1 MVEKLEKMNAD
12 LGTLLN
18 FCKEYDIC
26 VEVEAGP
33 VAGMFLVFTKD
44 DIKRKLFISNLPTLV
59 ETDDKD
65 ILDELMFW
73 CDYMIESKTKELK
86 KDVKKLVIELVKNEK
101 TLDAI
106 VDFLVQD
113 EDFMQTLKELSEQ

>member
-12 LGTLLN
+12 LGKLLS

-26 VEVEAGP
+26 VEIETAPVEGI
-33 VAGMFLVFTKD
+33 FLVITKD
-44 DIKRKLFISNLPTLV
+44 DIKRKLWLSSLPVLV
-59 ETDDKD
+59 ETNDKY
-65 ILDELMFW
+65 ILVELEFW

-86 KDVKKLVIELVKNEK
+86 KNVKKLVIEVVKNDK
-101 TLDAI
+101 ALDMV

-113 EDFMQTLKELSEQ
+113 EEFMQALREAAEK

>member
-1 MVEKLEKMNAD
+1 MVEMLAKMNED

-26 VEVEAGP
+26 VEVEAGR

-44 DIKRKLFISNLPTLV
+44 DIKRKLFISNLPSLV

-65 ILDELMFW
+65 ILDELLFW
-73 CDYMIESKTKELK
+73 CDYMIESKTNELRK
-86 KDVKKLVIELVKNEK
+86 NVKKLVIEVVKNDK
-101 TLDAI
+101 ALDMV
-106 VDFLVQD
+106 VDFLIQD
-113 EDFMQTLKELSEQ
+113 EEFMKALKEVAEQ

>member
-1 MVEKLEKMNAD
+1 MVEMLEKMNED

-26 VEVEAGP
+26 VEVEAGR

-44 DIKRKLFISNLPTLV
+44 DIKRKLFVSNLPTLV

-86 KDVKKLVIELVKNEK
+86 KNVKKLVIEVVKNDK
-101 TLDAI
+101 ALDMV
-106 VDFLVQD
+106 VDFLIQD
-113 EDFMQTLKELSEQ
+113 EEFMKALKEVAEQ

>member
-1 MVEKLEKMNAD
+1 MVEMLAKMNED

-26 VEVEAGP
+26 VEVEAGR

-44 DIKRKLFISNLPTLV
+44 DIKRKLFVSNLPTLV

-65 ILDELMFW
+65 ILEELMFW
-73 CDYMIESKTKELK
+73 CDYMIESKTNELRK
-86 KDVKKLVIELVKNEK
+86 NVKKLVIELVKNEK
-101 TLDAI
+101 ALDVI
-106 VDFLVQD
+106 VDFLIQD
-113 EDFMQTLKELSEQ
+113 GEFMQALKEVAEQ

>member
-12 LGTLLN
+12 LGKLLS

-26 VEVEAGP
+26 VEIETAP
-33 VAGMFLVFTKD
+33 IAGMFLVFTKD
-44 DIKRKLFISNLPTLV
+44 DTKRRMFISNLPTLV
-59 ETDDKD
+59 ESDDKD
-65 ILDELMFW
+65 ILDELEFW

-86 KDVKKLVIELVKNEK
+86 KNVKKLVIEVVKNDK
-101 TLDAI
+101 ALDMV

-113 EDFMQTLKELSEQ
+113 EEFMQALREAAEK